1 MHTFGPI
8 RVDFEAHALFVEA
21 HEVQVSPLEMRL
33 LAYLM
38 ANPGQVRSLGEL
50 LSNVWGY
57 KQGTR
62 TRTIQTHIKRL
73 RDKLG
78 EAGKLIETVR
88 GAGYRLSETHTPP
101 TYG

>member
-1 MHTFGPI
+1 MRSFGPI

-38 ANPGQVRSLGEL
+38 ASPGQVRSLGEL

-57 KQGTR
+57 KEGTR

-78 EAGKLIETVR
+78 SAGRLIETVR
-88 GAGYRLSETHTPP
+88 GAGYRLNELRSPSP
-101 TYG
+101 YG